1 MRSIAKLIRRFAAI
15 LALSTLLLFIVNLL
29 LLLLVA
35 WQQTSATGSSTGPW
49 TLARETAAALQITQD
64 GYVLPDEAAAAL
76 QAENAWAIY
85 IDNTTM
91 TVVWHSENLPAE
103 IPTAYTASDIAA
115 LTRGY
120 LQDYPTA
127 TGESETGLL
136 VVGFPKDRYWKHMY
150 PLWDMELI
158 RNAPYLLLAVL
169 VINITL
175 ILMIYVVANSKLLRS
190 VKPIA
195 DGIRALPS
203 GKDVYV
209 KEKGLLSDLAANI
222 NGTSELLRTQRQ
234 ELRKTERARANW
246 ITGVSHDIRTPLSM
260 VMGYA
265 GQLEESD
272 RLAPEDRKKAAVIR
286 QQSVR
291 IRNLV
296 NDLNLASKLE
306 YNMQPLHLE
315 AISPV
320 ALARQCAADF
330 VNADLEGDYPLE
342 YTCDA
347 QADAARING
356 DKDLLCR
363 AVQNLLSNVQAHNP
377 DGCRVFVR
385 VAADVSTCRIAV
397 EDDGAGLSDE
407 QLEALQNT
415 PHYMMSD
422 GGTTEPRHGLGLLIV
437 RQIVLSHGGAV
448 TFTHGKAGGFCAE
461 MTFPVCKP
469 TGC

>member
-15 LALSTLLLFIVNLL
+15 LALSTLLLFVVNLL

-49 TLARETAAALQITQD
+49 TLARETAAALQKTQN

-175 ILMIYVVANSKLLRS
+175 ILLIYVVANSKQLRS

-209 KEKGLLSDLAANI
+209 KEKGLLSDLAADI

-260 VMGYA
+260 VSSSVSSSRRRVFS
-265 GQLEESD
+265 SD
-272 RLAPEDRKKAAVIR
+272 RA
-286 QQSVR
+286 SVSE
-291 IRNLV
+291 I
-296 NDLNLASKLE
+296 
-306 YNMQPLHLE
+306 
-315 AISPV
+315 
-320 ALARQCAADF
+320 
-330 VNADLEGDYPLE
+330 
-342 YTCDA
+342 
-347 QADAARING
+347 
-356 DKDLLCR
+356 
-363 AVQNLLSNVQAHNP
+363 
-377 DGCRVFVR
+377 
-385 VAADVSTCRIAV
+385 
-397 EDDGAGLSDE
+397 
-407 QLEALQNT
+407 
-415 PHYMMSD
+415 
-422 GGTTEPRHGLGLLIV
+422 
-437 RQIVLSHGGAV
+437 
-448 TFTHGKAGGFCAE
+448 
-461 MTFPVCKP
+461 
-469 TGC
+469 